1 MEVRMNL
8 MVAFGTDDGKN
19 LNTDH
24 VGNAHFFL
32 IYRFLD
38 GREKSIEKKR
48 NPKFQEDESLIH
60 GDPAKAAA
68 VGSVLQGVD
77 VLVGKKFGPNIV
89 RLKKKFVCVIVRA
102 DSIEDATEIV
112 GANIDVIEAEK
123 NKGEARSHLVLKK

>member
-1 MEVRMNL
+1 MNL
-8 MVAFGTDDGKN
+8 LVAFGTDAGKN
-19 LNTDH
+19 LSTDH

-38 GREKSIEKKR
+38 GREESIEKKR

-60 GDPAKAAA
+60 GDPAKAAT

-112 GANIDVIEAEK
+112 GKNIDAIGAEK
-123 NKGEARSHLVLKK
+123 NKGEARSHLILRK